1 VTEKFIKYDPIKV
14 AFVKLRLRVLGEAWE
29 KKKAELIAS
38 GYPPEKLEIPDAKKS
53 AVVTTHAWGSP
64 RNWSPKCARC
74 FCT

>member
-38 GYPPEKLEIPDAKKS
+38 GYPPEKLEIPDAKKK
-53 AVVTTHAWGSP
+53 P
-64 RNWSPKCARC
+64 EE
-74 FCT
+74 